1 MMFSCCCAKAG
12 WEWKA
17 ICDCPTSGNEC
28 SMSCLL
34 KESNFDGSYYNLAQ
48 VISIHGRRYIY
59 L

>member
-1 MMFSCCCAKAG
+1 MFSCCCAKAG

-48 VISIHGRRYIY
+48 VISIHVRRYIY